1 MIDTRPIG
9 LPIGEIT
16 LATWWPKLD
25 FPFEEQQTS
34 GVSFTWTPVDVG
46 TYLIVGTTSLA
57 HVEYLTTFEDI
68 PGNHTVWL
76 DYVSYNLTL
85 SDIEGNT
92 FRQPAQFRC
101 ELTDLRSGKSVRG
114 ETQYSSFV
122 VENLRQSFTFVN
134 DQNIVLDTSK
144 NQEAPLYLQSK
155 THTVS

>member
-1 MIDTRPIG
+1 MIDTRPTG

-25 FPFEEQQTS
+25 FPFEEQAY
-34 GVSFTWTPVDVG
+34 GISFTWAPADVG
-46 TYLIVGTTSLA
+46 TYLIAGTTSLD
-57 HVEYLTTFEDI
+57 HVEYLTTFENV
-68 PGNHTVWL
+68 PGDHTAWL
-76 DYVSYNLTL
+76 DYVSYNLTF
-85 SDIEGNT
+85 SDVEGNV

-134 DQNIVLDTSK
+134 DPSIVLDTSK
-144 NQEAPLYLQSK
+144 NQESPLYLQSK
-155 THTVS
+155 VYGN